1 MVKVCHF
8 RKNNEILHC
17 LFCFSFTLF
26 SIPSPPHRS
35 SLQKNSRQNANDA
48 FFSHCRS
55 PYPKGP
61 RFGWLS
67 LCGWVSPLFLGCL
80 RVSFLQGVGFGGK
93 MATLGVFFF
102 FSIRKTSSARSLATR
117 GGSHPEGSS
126 KAEVN

>member
-1 MVKVCHF
+1 MKYCTAYSASLSHSSPF
-8 RKNNEILHC
+8 
-17 LFCFSFTLF
+17 
-26 SIPSPPHRS
+26 PPHRID
-35 SLQKNSRQNANDA
+35 LHCKKNSRQNANDA

-102 FSIRKTSSARSLATR
+102 FFFSIRKTSSARSLATR